1 MVGGRGRKGSRTDRW
16 SRATKG
22 ECKILGA
29 EASRAHGLKKAKS
42 TKPAGLSTAEAAGTP
57 QSPVLRFL
65 EFREPKRE
73 RNSSRSSAASLTL
86 RHRKG
91 ISKDFY

>member
-22 ECKILGA
+22 ECRILGA
-29 EASRAHGLKKAKS
+29 EASTAHGLKKAKS
-42 TKPAGLSTAEAAGTP
+42 TKPAGLSTAETL
-57 QSPVLRFL
+57 QVPVLRFL
-65 EFREPKRE
+65 EFREPKRK

-91 ISKDFY
+91 ISKGFY